1 MKGKVICL
9 LNIINYMHQNIVHM
23 KTNRFIKVKAK
34 DKKILI
40 ILGFHRM
47 ALIGNN
53 IKTVKSVEFGSTSR
67 KYIHFCIGY

>member
-1 MKGKVICL
+1 
-9 LNIINYMHQNIVHM
+9 M